1 MRAEQFR
8 QHFSV
13 LADTAHFASCSQG
26 ALSDRVASAMTD
38 FMEGWRCEV
47 APWDQW
53 MVKVDEA
60 RVQFAKLINANPH
73 DVAVVSCASEA
84 AFQVAWGQTYSSA
97 RDTIITNDLEFP
109 SIAHVWTAVAQ
120 RGAKTHFVPD
130 VDGYVDASQYLEN
143 ISEKTA
149 LVSIPLVSY
158 ANGLR
163 FPVREIAEYAHQ
175 YGARVVVDAY
185 QGAGVVPIDVTT
197 MGCDYLFAGSLK
209 YLLGTPGM
217 AFLWTQPHLS
227 HESDPVLT
235 GWFARS
241 EPFAF
246 TPRVLD
252 YADGGRRYQ
261 TGTPAIP
268 AAYAAAAGI
277 ALVNETDREEVFR
290 HVQALAERLQEGAL
304 EAGYRLYSPL
314 NGDQRGPQIAVFTDD
329 SEALGAYLKA
339 RRIIGSPRGSAVR
352 LSLHFYN
359 NVEDIDRAIAALKS
373 YRGERAAP

>member
-38 FMEGWRCEV
+38 FMAGWRCEV

-53 MVKVDEA
+53 MLKVDEA
-60 RVQFAKLINANPH
+60 RVQFAQLINAAPD

-84 AFQVAWGQTYSSA
+84 AFQVAWAQTYSGA

-109 SIAHVWTAVAQ
+109 SIAHIWTAAAQ
-120 RGAKTHFVPD
+120 RGAKTHFVAETD
-130 VDGYVDASQYLEN
+130 GHVDMGQYMEN

-149 LVSIPLVSY
+149 LVSVPLVSY

-163 FPVREIAEYAHQ
+163 FPVREISDYAHQ
-175 YGARVVVDAY
+175 HGARVVVDAY
-185 QGAGVVPIDVTT
+185 QGAGVVPVDVKTL
-197 MGCDYLFAGSLK
+197 GCDYLFAGSLK

-217 AFLWTQPHLS
+217 AFLWTNPHLR

-252 YADGGRRYQ
+252 YATGGRRYQ

-277 ALVNETDREEVFR
+277 ALINETDQNVVFG
-290 HVQALAERLQEGAL
+290 HVQALAKRLQEGAL
-304 EAGYRLYSPL
+304 EAGYRLYSPFEASE
-314 NGDQRGPQIAVFTDD
+314 RGPQVAVLTHD
-329 SEALGAYLKA
+329 SEKLGAFLKT
-339 RRIIGSPRGSAVR
+339 RRIIGSPRGNAVR

-359 NVEDIDRAIAALKS
+359 NDTDIDRAIAALKA
-373 YRGERAAP
+373 YREESAAP